1 MEALLNLPTHDA
13 SNFAKYKQSRSDNQQ
28 LGLHKQVGHGP
39 STSVHPELRVSH
51 RSCLLMCCHIAMQ
64 EACGPPKYQPPTIF
78 STTTEPEGAWG
89 MQLHWAHF
97 HSPLHHHMHFQK
109 DHSAFVVVIISSNAM
124 SFHALWHSTNI

>member
-13 SNFAKYKQSRSDNQQ
+13 SNFANYKQSRSDNQQ
-28 LGLHKQVGHGP
+28 LALHKQVGRRP
-39 STSVHPELRVSH
+39 STSVHPELHVSH

-89 MQLHWAHF
+89 MR
-97 HSPLHHHMHFQK
+97 SR
-109 DHSAFVVVIISSNAM
+109 SAQFNSRSYTLLV
-124 SFHALWHSTNI
+124 T